1 MARLE
6 LFHRLSEPGSAA
18 ARRLVIE
25 AGLEEAV
32 LFRNVAFDSHRE
44 ALAARGGGLTPALWD
59 GARLHVGLD
68 AIQAALAV
76 AGRAG
81 TPPPPRRRRS

>member
-1 MARLE
+1 VLA
-6 LFHRLSEPGSAA
+6 
-18 ARRLVIE
+18 

-59 GARLHVGLD
+59 GTRLHVGLD
-68 AIQAALAV
+68 AIREALA
-76 AGRAG
+76 AAPS
-81 TPPPPRRRRS
+81 TPAPGATRRPRRPRS